1 MTQLRT
7 PRTGKLWISR
17 RQLAVWAC
25 SVGVGAVFLIAWE
38 LLSRDGAISAVFYSK
53 PTDIALRLWQDVL
66 GARVYGRTIYEQIW
80 ITTQSVLIGYVTG
93 SVGGMLVGFAVG
105 RSKWLS
111 RALEP
116 YILTFYA
123 IPKISIAPLFIL
135 IFGIGLESKVAIVAM
150 ESFFILFTSTL
161 RGVVEIDEELV
172 QVARI
177 MGASRRTVLGR
188 ILVPASLPAIFSG
201 LQLAV
206 PFAVIGAVLGEY
218 IASNRGIG
226 WLVLYSGSSLD
237 ATGLFSAVVILVL
250 LTWVLTQVVSRSVA
264 VIAPWLPKNEHRA
277 DRPPTE

>member
-1 MTQLRT
+1 M
-7 PRTGKLWISR
+7 
-17 RQLAVWAC
+17 AVWAC
-25 SVGVGAVFLIAWE
+25 SIGVGVVFLLAWE
-38 LLSRDGAISAVFYSK
+38 LASRDALINTVFFSK
-53 PTDIALRLWQDVL
+53 PTDIVARLWQDLL
-66 GARVYGRTIYEQIW
+66 GAEIYGRTIYEQIW
-80 ITTQSVLIGYVTG
+80 ITTQSVLIGYV
-93 SVGGMLVGFAVG
+93 VGGVGGTLVGFAVG
-105 RSKWLS
+105 RSKWLC

-135 IFGIGLESKVAIVAM
+135 VFGIGLQSKVAIVAM

-172 QVARI
+172 QAARI
-177 MGASRRTVLGR
+177 MGAPRRTVFGR

-237 ATGLFSAVVILVL
+237 ATGLFSAVVILVA
-250 LTWVLTQVVSRSVA
+250 LTWLLTQVVSRSVA
-264 VIAPWLPKNEHRA
+264 MMVPWLPTDDERN
-277 DRPPTE
+277 DPPTA

>member
-1 MTQLRT
+1 MVASRSSS
-7 PRTGKLWISR
+7 PGKRLISR
-17 RQLAVWAC
+17 RQLAIWAC
-25 SVGVGAVFLIAWE
+25 ALGLGVLFLFAWE
-38 LLSRDGAISAVFYSK
+38 LASRHGVINSVFYSR
-53 PTDIALRLWQDVL
+53 PTDIAERLWQDLL
-66 GARVYGRTIYEQIW
+66 GAKVYGRTIYEQIW
-80 ITTQSVLIGYVTG
+80 ITTQSVLIGYVAG
-93 SVGGMLVGFAVG
+93 AAAGVLAGFAVG

-116 YILTFYA
+116 YIVTFYA

-135 IFGIGLESKVAIVAM
+135 ILGIGLESKVAIVSM
-150 ESFFILFTSTL
+150 ESFFILFTITL
-161 RGVVEIDEELV
+161 RGVLEIDEELV

-188 ILVPASLPAIFSG
+188 ILLPASLPAIFSG

-237 ATGLFSAVVILVL
+237 ATGLFSAIVILVV
-250 LTWVLTQVVSRSVA
+250 LTWLLTQVVSRSVVA
-264 VIAPWLPKNEHRA
+264 LAPWLPKDNKQSS
-277 DRPPTE
+277 PPTA

>member
-1 MTQLRT
+1 MVEPRT
-7 PRTGKLWISR
+7 PPAGRLWLSR

-25 SVGVGAVFLIAWE
+25 SIGVGVVFLVVWE
-38 LLSRDGAISAVFYSK
+38 LASRNGAINAVFYSK
-53 PTDIALRLWQDVL
+53 PTDIVVRLWQDLL
-66 GARVYGRTIYEQIW
+66 GAQVYGRTIYEQIW

-93 SVGGMLVGFAVG
+93 GAGGTLVGFAVG

-116 YILTFYA
+116 YIFTFYA
-123 IPKISIAPLFIL
+123 IPKISVAPLFIL
-135 IFGIGLESKVAIVAM
+135 VFGIGLESKVAIVAM

-161 RGVVEIDEELV
+161 RGVLDIDEELV
-172 QVARI
+172 QAARL
-177 MGASRRTVLGR
+177 MGASRRTVFGR

-237 ATGLFSAVVILVL
+237 ATGLFTAVVILVV

-264 VIAPWLPKNEHRA
+264 VAAPWLPKDEN
-277 DRPPTE
+277 RPPTE

>member
-1 MTQLRT
+1 MAELRT
-7 PRTGKLWISR
+7 PPAGRLWFSR

-25 SVGVGAVFLIAWE
+25 SIGVGVVFLVAWE
-38 LLSRDGAISAVFYSK
+38 LASRGGVINTVFYSK
-53 PTDIALRLWQDVL
+53 PTDIVVRLWQDLL
-66 GARVYGRTIYEQIW
+66 GAQVYGRTIYEQIW

-93 SVGGMLVGFAVG
+93 SAGGTLVGFAVG

-116 YILTFYA
+116 YIFTFYA
-123 IPKISIAPLFIL
+123 IPKISVAPLFIL
-135 IFGIGLESKVAIVAM
+135 IFGIGLQSKVAIVAM
-150 ESFFILFTSTL
+150 ESFFILFTTTL
-161 RGVVEIDEELV
+161 RGVLEIDEELV

-177 MGASRRTVLGR
+177 MGASRRTVFGR

-237 ATGLFSAVVILVL
+237 ATGLFTAVVILVV
-250 LTWVLTQVVSRSVA
+250 LTWVLTQVVSRSVT
-264 VIAPWLPKNEHRA
+264 VMAPWLPRDESRSK
-277 DRPPTE
+277 PPTE

>member
-1 MTQLRT
+1 MAELRT
-7 PRTGKLWISR
+7 PPTGRLLFSR

-25 SVGVGAVFLIAWE
+25 TIGVGAVFLVAWE
-38 LLSRDGAISAVFYSK
+38 LASRSGAINAVFYSK
-53 PTDIALRLWQDVL
+53 PTDIVVRLWQDLL
-66 GARVYGRTIYEQIW
+66 GAQVYGRTIYEQIW

-93 SVGGMLVGFAVG
+93 SAGGTLVGFAVG
-105 RSKWLS
+105 RSRWLS
-111 RALEP
+111 RALDP
-116 YILTFYA
+116 YIYTFYA
-123 IPKISIAPLFIL
+123 IPKISVAPLFIL
-135 IFGIGLESKVAIVAM
+135 VFGIGLESKVAIVAM

-161 RGVVEIDEELV
+161 RGVLAIDEELV

-177 MGASRRTVLGR
+177 MGASRRTVFGR

-237 ATGLFSAVVILVL
+237 ATGLFTAVVILVV

-264 VIAPWLPKNEHRA
+264 VMAPWLPKDEN
-277 DRPPTE
+277 RPPAE